1 MKDITV
7 LAARAGVP
15 YLRFEKQTLGGD
27 AAALIGAKSIE
38 QIIAEQVHARL
49 GRPSRI
55 EERRARVEDEKKH
68 WVCAKGCWLCCAS
81 HKKISV
87 PPAEARA
94 VWAALAP
101 QAPWTPI
108 HPNACAALGPDGAAR
123 FMTTARPSAAVLD
136 RPIRAVAR
144 THSPSRDAW
153 ETEISLVRVRWPY
166 DAHEIAEAIGFLN
179 KRSLPRQNLI
189 TTLRA
194 CERIERPR
202 RPLRWG
208 KKCQATEN

>member
-1 MKDITV
+1 VALAAMKDITV

-27 AAALIGAKSIE
+27 AAALIGAESIA
-38 QIIAEQVHARL
+38 QIIAEQVHAQL
-49 GRPSRI
+49 GRPPRI

-108 HPNACAALGPDGAAR
+108 HPNACAALGPDGAAV
-123 FMTTARPSAAVLD
+123 VLD
-136 RPIRAVAR
+136 RPIGAVAR
-144 THSPSRDAW
+144 THSPSSR
-153 ETEISLVRVRWPY
+153 RMGNR
-166 DAHEIAEAIGFLN
+166 
-179 KRSLPRQNLI
+179 NLI
-189 TTLRA
+189 GA
-194 CERIERPR
+194 G
-202 RPLRWG
+202 PL
-208 KKCQATEN
+208 AI